1 MLHEYRT
8 VLLRPRLRS
17 AHGLGPEQIDDLLTE
32 IVANAIWR
40 DPAAFAASEAAPDP
54 GDQYLWA
61 LLALEPAALRV
72 SGDRLLLQKP
82 KAGADR
88 GPSSVAAAP
97 HLSEKPLP
105 NAPRGPAFW
114 CNRAQPPVQSPGV
127 GQAASPPRAP
137 SV

>member
-54 GDQYLWA
+54 GDQHLWA

-97 HLSEKPLP
+97 HLSEK
-105 NAPRGPAFW
+105 NAPK
-114 CNRAQPPVQSPGV
+114 RAARPRFLVQ
-127 GQAASPPRAP
+127 
-137 SV
+137 

>member
-54 GDQYLWA
+54 GDQHLW
-61 LLALEPAALRV
+61 V
-72 SGDRLLLQKP
+72 
-82 KAGADR
+82 R
-88 GPSSVAAAP
+88 G
-97 HLSEKPLP
+97 
-105 NAPRGPAFW
+105 
-114 CNRAQPPVQSPGV
+114 NRAL
-127 GQAASPPRAP
+127 
-137 SV
+137 